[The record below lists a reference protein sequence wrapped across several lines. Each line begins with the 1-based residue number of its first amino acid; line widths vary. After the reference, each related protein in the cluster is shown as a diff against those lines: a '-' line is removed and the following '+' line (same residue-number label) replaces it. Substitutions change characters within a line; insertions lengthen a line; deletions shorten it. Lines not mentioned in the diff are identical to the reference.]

1 MSLAQPVLFLG
12 KCSQL
17 WSLVQRVSFE
27 ASSYVS
33 AVHVEEQGLWL
44 ALAFA
49 DGRVEM
55 RDRCAPAAEM
65 AQTTRLSH
73 ILPSAFHSVAHNSL
87 TLELLA
93 TVAAP
98 AARDDNDGGSGD
110 TKDAGRPWLPAL
122 RADWSSVDMPV
133 VAMVAS
139 PNQVAVCAVTR
150 NGELAVVPLPRAL
163 MLRPT
168 RAALLPVLAA
178 QAMVLALERRRNTWD
193 IVRVLRDL
201 QEELA
206 MPTLVDETL
215 ACLFTYYGSRPA
227 MLLVNGSAM
236 DAATPAATP
245 NAGATDDPQQAAVA
259 ERSGAPI
266 VRYAGRQGPPMSE
279 ERVGTL
285 WAFQLE
291 MLRFVGC
298 GGIGMARTRFDGGPG
313 SDA

>member
-1 MSLAQPVLFLG
+1 
-12 KCSQL
+12 
-17 WSLVQRVSFE
+17 
-27 ASSYVS
+27 
-33 AVHVEEQGLWL
+33 
-44 ALAFA
+44 
-49 DGRVEM
+49 
-55 RDRCAPAAEM
+55 
-65 AQTTRLSH
+65 
-73 ILPSAFHSVAHNSL
+73 VARNSL

-98 AARDDNDGGSGD
+98 AARDGD
-110 TKDAGRPWLPAL
+110 ADDTGNEGANDAGRPWLRAL

-139 PNQVAVCAVTR
+139 PNQVAVCAATR

-163 MLRPT
+163 VLRPT

-178 QAMVLALERRRNTWD
+178 QAIVLALERRRNTWD

-227 MLLVNGSAM
+227 MLLVNGTAM
-236 DAATPAATP
+236 DVATPAATP
-245 NAGATDDPQQAAVA
+245 TAGAPDDPQQAAAAA
-259 ERSGAPI
+259 ERSAAPI

-285 WAFQLE
+285 WAFQLD
-291 MLRFVGC
+291 MLRSGR
-298 GGIGMARTRFDGGPG
+298 GGDARVRPIERLTVDLLG
-313 SDA
+313 SAAGTPAAAASWPAATSRR